1 MVKQRTE
8 NIQNEMEGMEYEH
21 CKKRVGNLYKKLL
34 RTILEDCIQQRE
46 EVLGPMKY
54 TRRPVL
60 RRAQI
65 KGHQMT
71 LRHSN
76 KERYFLAQPTYTVGF
91 KDSNSNIRD
100 YFVIFFQRVMK
111 DRLPLILYMGKQRY
125 SCYFQGKKRTSH

>member
-21 CKKRVGNLYKKLL
+21 CKERVGNLYKKLL

-91 KDSNSNIRD
+91 QDSNSNIRD

-111 DRLPLILYMGKQRY
+111 DRLPLILYMGKQRSSY
-125 SCYFQGKKRTSH
+125 YFQGKKRTSH